1 MVCRRIRRY
10 AGGVL
15 ASLCATVAPAMAQTQ
30 NSPIGTVAASG
41 VRAVRAITP
50 PVIDGQLTDG
60 SWALAPPFSK
70 FTQRDPDEG
79 KPPSHPTEVRFLF
92 DDGALYVGAR
102 MFESEPSRI
111 TRRMSARDGSAD
123 ADLIS
128 IYLDTMHDRLTGA
141 IFRVS
146 AANVQQDSILYNDT
160 WTDGSWDAVW
170 ESAVSVN
177 DDGWTAEIR
186 IPFSQLRF
194 APGTCQTWGVNVE
207 RLVRR
212 TNESSWLA
220 MVPKAE
226 NHLASRMLDLTGLE
240 DLKPMRRLELLPYVA
255 GRTDFVQAAR
265 GNPFNDG
272 ARTFASTGVD
282 LKWGVTNN
290 LTINATANPDF
301 GQVEVDP
308 AVVNLTAFETFFQE
322 KRPFFL
328 EGSQIFNNYGRLGA
342 NDFWGFNNSSPQLFY
357 SRRIGRAPQ
366 LTASG
371 DYIDAPSAT
380 TILGAVK
387 LTGKTTSGWS
397 LGLLNAV
404 TSEESASTSTA
415 GVGGRDVVEPLSN
428 YTVVRLQR
436 DVGKRWGFGLLT
448 TAVNRQ
454 LPDARLRDGLARGA
468 YVYGA
473 DAYWFV
479 DKGQVW
485 ALNGNVAGSTV
496 LGTAAVIDRLQRA
509 PQRYL
514 QRPDEPHVHYD
525 PTRTSLSGFTGRLN
539 LNRNQGKYWRVNA
552 ALWAGSPEFES
563 NDLGFHGTGDRAG
576 AHGVFLVRNTQP
588 TRWSRQWSAWA
599 AKWWTWNYAKELQGD
614 GWNAQ
619 GYWQFLN
626 YWNVN
631 GDTGT
636 RRRVLDDR
644 LTRGGPVAASP
655 GGGFWNVNL
664 NSDSRRRLS
673 FGWNINADWS
683 DAGAYSRN
691 TSAGVT
697 LKPTTRIIVS
707 LSPAWSRQHRVA
719 QYVTT
724 AVDPTAAATFGS
736 RYVFAGLEQR
746 QLSMQTRVSV
756 IVTPR
761 VSFQLFMQP
770 LLATGDY
777 GGFKEL
783 AQPRTFDF
791 LRFGDGASRL
801 DYDASTRTYTADP
814 DGAGGAA
821 PSFTFN
827 DPDFN
832 IKSLRLN
839 AVFRWEFKPG
849 STFYAV
855 WTRRQEDSGNPGV
868 FSPGR
873 DARAMLGAPGDDI
886 VLFKMAYWMG
896 K

>member
-1 MVCRRIRRY
+1 
-10 AGGVL
+10 
-15 ASLCATVAPAMAQTQ
+15 
-30 NSPIGTVAASG
+30 
-41 VRAVRAITP
+41 
-50 PVIDGQLTDG
+50 
-60 SWALAPPFSK
+60 
-70 FTQRDPDEG
+70 
-79 KPPSHPTEVRFLF
+79 
-92 DDGALYVGAR
+92 
-102 MFESEPSRI
+102 
-111 TRRMSARDGSAD
+111 
-123 ADLIS
+123 
-128 IYLDTMHDRLTGA
+128 
-141 IFRVS
+141 
-146 AANVQQDSILYNDT
+146 
-160 WTDGSWDAVW
+160 
-170 ESAVSVN
+170 
-177 DDGWTAEIR
+177 
-186 IPFSQLRF
+186 
-194 APGTCQTWGVNVE
+194 
-207 RLVRR
+207 
-212 TNESSWLA
+212 

-226 NHLASRMLDLTGLE
+226 NRLASRMLDLTGLE
-240 DLKPMRRLELLPYVA
+240 ELKPARRLELLPYMA
-255 GRTDFVQAAR
+255 GRTDFIQPKP

-272 ARTFASTGVD
+272 ARAFASAGMD

-342 NDFWGFNNSSPQLFY
+342 NDFWGFNNASPQIFY

-366 LTASG
+366 LTASA
-371 DYIDAPSAT
+371 DYTDAPAAT

-397 LGLLNAV
+397 VGLLNAV
-404 TSEESASTSTA
+404 TNEESARTSLG

-428 YTVVRLQR
+428 YMVARVQR
-436 DVGKRWGFGLLT
+436 DVGKRWGMGLLT
-448 TAVNRQ
+448 TAVNRE
-454 LPDARLRDGLARGA
+454 LADPRLRDGLVRAA

-473 DAYWFV
+473 DGYWFV

-485 ALNGNVAGSTV
+485 ALSGNVAGSTV
-496 LGTAAVIDRLQRA
+496 LGTSTVIDRLQRA

-514 QRPDEPHVHYD
+514 QRPDEPHVHED

-539 LNRNQGKYWRVNA
+539 LNRNQGKYWRVNT

-576 AHGVFLVRNTQP
+576 AHGVLLVRNTQP
-588 TRWSRQWSAWA
+588 TRWARQWSAWA
-599 AKWWTWNYAKELQGD
+599 AKWWTWNYAREMQGD

-631 GDTGT
+631 GDIGG
-636 RRRVLDDR
+636 RRRALDDR
-644 LTRGGPVAASP
+644 LTRGGPVAAAP

-664 NSDSRRRLS
+664 NSDSRRRVS
-673 FGWNINADWS
+673 FGWNVNADWS
-683 DAGAYSRN
+683 DAGAHSRN
-691 TSAGVT
+691 TSAGIT
-697 LKPTTRIIVS
+697 LKPTTRVIVS
-707 LSPAWSRQHRVA
+707 LSPSWSRQHRVA

-724 AVDPTAAATFGS
+724 VADSTAAATYGS
-736 RYVFAGLEQR
+736 RYVFGGLEQR

-791 LRFGDGASRL
+791 TRFGTEASSL
-801 DYDASTRTYTADP
+801 GYDPLTRIYTVDP
-814 DGAGGAA
+814 DGAAAAA
-821 PSFTFN
+821 PTFTFD

-832 IKSLRLN
+832 LKSLRLN

-849 STFYAV
+849 STLYAV
-855 WTRRQEDSGNPGV
+855 WTRRQEDTGNPGV
-868 FSPGR
+868 FSPSR
-873 DARAMLGAPGDDI
+873 DARAMLGAAGDDV
-886 VLFKMAYWMG
+886 VLFKMAYWLG
-896 K
+896 R